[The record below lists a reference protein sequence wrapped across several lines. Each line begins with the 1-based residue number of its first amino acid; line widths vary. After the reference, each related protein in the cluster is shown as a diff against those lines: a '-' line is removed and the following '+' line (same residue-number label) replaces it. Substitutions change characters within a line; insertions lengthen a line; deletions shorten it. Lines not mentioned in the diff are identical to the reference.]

1 MSDSALPADSVAVS
15 AVPTVDDVRSAA
27 DVLDGVAHR
36 TPVLTSTRL
45 NRGWSETAG
54 REVQVFLKA
63 ENLQRIGA
71 FKFRGAYNALHRLP
85 AGDPV
90 VAYSSGNHAQAVAL
104 AARLQGRTATIVMP
118 EDSPAAK
125 LEATLGYGAEVVPYD
140 RYTEDRVAM
149 AEQLAAGTGGHIIP
163 PFDHPH
169 IAAGQG
175 TAALELFEDVAQMS
189 GADRAT
195 LDALLVPCGGA
206 GLLAGSLL
214 AAAAVAPEC
223 AVYGVEPEAGDDVKQ
238 SLERGE
244 RVTIPVPQTIADGA
258 QTAQV
263 GAVTFPV
270 VQAHAAGIL
279 TVSDAELVDQMR
291 FMATYL
297 KTVVEPT
304 GCLGLAGAQAW
315 LAAGSA
321 GAAGSA
327 EEGPLRI
334 GVVLS
339 GGNIDLDRFAELVRP

>member
-1 MSDSALPADSVAVS
+1 MSDSAVPADSVAVP

-45 NRGWSETAG
+45 NRAWSETAG

-140 RYTEDRVAM
+140 RYTENRAAI
-149 AEQLAAGTGGHIIP
+149 AEQLVAEHGGHVIP

-175 TAALELFEDVAQMS
+175 TAALELFEDLAEQ
-189 GADRAT
+189 GT
-195 LDALLVPCGGA
+195 GLDALFVPCGGA
-206 GLLAGSLL
+206 GLMAGTLL
-214 AAAAVAPEC
+214 AAAEKAPEC

-315 LAAGSA
+315 LAAESA

-327 EEGPLRI
+327 GEGPLRI